1 MLVSRRV
8 FLSMVAAGLAWPQT
22 RPDEQS
28 GSDMIV
34 RAKRPEDLEMPAAGF
49 SDFVTPIDHFF
60 VRTHVAVPDVDLAT
74 WRLKIEGHV
83 STPLTLSMDELR
95 RMPSSELPA
104 VLQCAGNERSF
115 YPPTGHGL

>member
-1 MLVSRRV
+1 MRQKQSPVVSRRM
-8 FLSMVAAGLAWPQT
+8 FLSLAVAGLAWP
-22 RPDEQS
+22 RGGAGEES
-28 GSDMIV
+28 GSQMII

-49 SDFVTPIDHFF
+49 SDYITPVDRFF

-95 RMPSSELPA
+95 R
-104 VLQCAGNERSF
+104 
-115 YPPTGHGL
+115 